1 MTSELITFN
10 HWELELVTES
20 QLREVQM
27 KPPNYIAML
36 AYAEFVCVE
45 LGVWA
50 FSYYLTLWTLN
61 ERVYLEAT
69 KQ

>member
-1 MTSELITFN
+1 
-10 HWELELVTES
+10 
-20 QLREVQM
+20 M

-69 KQ
+69 KQQCSTMY